1 MRVSLNPLVLLL
13 LSGCLGMPAGVRPVE
28 GFDPNRYMGKWYEI
42 ARLDHSFERGLERI
56 TAEYSLS
63 EDGSV
68 TVLNR
73 GYSTRKDRWKE
84 AKGRAVFVRGPD
96 EGYLKVSF
104 FWPFYGSYV
113 VFGLDKENYQYAYV
127 ASYNTTYLWLL
138 ARSPTVGDDVI
149 DRFIERSK
157 ALGFDTDRLI
167 FVNHP

>member
-1 MRVSLNPLVLLL
+1 
-13 LSGCLGMPAGVRPVE
+13 
-28 GFDPNRYMGKWYEI
+28 
-42 ARLDHSFERGLERI
+42 
-56 TAEYSLS
+56 
-63 EDGSV
+63 V

-127 ASYNTTYLWLL
+127 ASYNKTYLWLL